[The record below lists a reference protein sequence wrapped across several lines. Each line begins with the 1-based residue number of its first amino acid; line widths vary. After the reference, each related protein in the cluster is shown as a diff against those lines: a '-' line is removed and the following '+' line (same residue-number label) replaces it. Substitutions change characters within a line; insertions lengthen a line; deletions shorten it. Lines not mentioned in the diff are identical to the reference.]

1 MPGFFSTPALSIT
14 SSGTG
19 STAVSVETQITKG
32 YVAVAIPTSASVPAS
47 VTTLQQQSFSGPLV
61 SAAFY
66 ILPGD
71 HIDMLVQST
80 NGTQGV
86 RYTFQDVIVLRV
98 GTSGSTSTGAADVL
112 LVEVPRAEAPLL
124 SALVVG
130 DGHEFVIK
138 YVLRPESEWGKLT
151 VTRLHAELRARRPI
165 NHPIGEADHRD
176 PEHAGQSLRRLRVMT
191 PAAVVAAAL
200 AASAVLSIFAFLLS
214 RGQSQAGEMARR
226 LNQYG
231 GDTVAVTAP
240 PRVKTGNALRDLL
253 DALTSGLNPLL
264 SRTSH
269 TGKLA
274 DDLQKAD
281 LKLKSSEW
289 LLAVVG
295 LGILVGLL
303 VALRYGSPLAF
314 VPCPIVVYFLS
325 GFFLKFR
332 QKRRTRAFNNQLG
345 DTLMLLSN
353 ALKAGHS
360 FAQALASVA
369 KNANPPI
376 SEEFARATREIA
388 LGINVD
394 EALNH
399 MVTRN
404 KSEDFDLMVT
414 AVQIQRVVGGNLA
427 EILDTI
433 AFTIR
438 ERVRIQGE
446 IRTLTA
452 QARASGWII
461 TILPI
466 ALAGFLALISPTYF
480 DPMITD
486 PLGHIMLGMAIFS
499 IAVGAVA
506 IQKIVK
512 IEV

>member
-1 MPGFFSTPALSIT
+1 
-14 SSGTG
+14 
-19 STAVSVETQITKG
+19 
-32 YVAVAIPTSASVPAS
+32 
-47 VTTLQQQSFSGPLV
+47 
-61 SAAFY
+61 
-66 ILPGD
+66 
-71 HIDMLVQST
+71 
-80 NGTQGV
+80 
-86 RYTFQDVIVLRV
+86 
-98 GTSGSTSTGAADVL
+98 
-112 LVEVPRAEAPLL
+112 
-124 SALVVG
+124 
-130 DGHEFVIK
+130 
-138 YVLRPESEWGKLT
+138 
-151 VTRLHAELRARRPI
+151 
-165 NHPIGEADHRD
+165 
-176 PEHAGQSLRRLRVMT
+176 MT

-214 RGQSQAGEMARR
+214 RGQSEAGEMARR

-231 GDTVAVTAP
+231 GETVAVAAP

-253 DALTSGLNPLL
+253 ESVTNGLNPLL

-289 LLAVVG
+289 LLAVIG
-295 LGILVGLL
+295 LGVMVGLL
-303 VALRYGSPLAF
+303 VALRFGSPIAF
-314 VPCPIVVYFLS
+314 VPCPIVVYILS

-332 QKRRTRAFNNQLG
+332 QGRRSRAFNNQLG

-376 SEEFARATREIA
+376 ADEFARATREIA

-399 MVTRN
+399 MVDRN
-404 KSEDFDLMVT
+404 RSEDFDLMVT

-452 QARASGWII
+452 QARTSGWII
-461 TILPI
+461 TILPF
-466 ALAGFLALISPTYF
+466 ALAGFLALISPSYF

-486 PLGHIMLGMAIFS
+486 PLGHIMLGVALFS
-499 IAVGAVA
+499 IAIGAVA

>member
-1 MPGFFSTPALSIT
+1 
-14 SSGTG
+14 
-19 STAVSVETQITKG
+19 
-32 YVAVAIPTSASVPAS
+32 
-47 VTTLQQQSFSGPLV
+47 
-61 SAAFY
+61 
-66 ILPGD
+66 
-71 HIDMLVQST
+71 
-80 NGTQGV
+80 
-86 RYTFQDVIVLRV
+86 
-98 GTSGSTSTGAADVL
+98 
-112 LVEVPRAEAPLL
+112 
-124 SALVVG
+124 
-130 DGHEFVIK
+130 
-138 YVLRPESEWGKLT
+138 
-151 VTRLHAELRARRPI
+151 
-165 NHPIGEADHRD
+165 
-176 PEHAGQSLRRLRVMT
+176 MT

-231 GDTVAVTAP
+231 GDTVVSTAP

-253 DALTSGLNPLL
+253 DGLTSGLNPLL

-295 LGILVGLL
+295 LGVLVGLL
-303 VALRYGSPLAF
+303 VAFRYSQPLAF
-314 VPCPIVVYFLS
+314 IPCPIVVYFLS

-399 MVTRN
+399 MVVRN

-461 TILPI
+461 TILPV

-486 PLGHIMLGMAIFS
+486 PLGHIMLGVAIFS
-499 IAVGAVA
+499 IAIGAVA